1 MPQAPHNIDVNR
13 IPVTIIT
20 GFLGSGKTTFLNH
33 LLKKYDTTR
42 FAIIENE
49 FGKLG
54 VDGKLI
60 NSEEDTPIYELVNGC
75 ICCSLNSDFYQ
86 ALLHIYEYHNNIDH
100 LLVETTGIADPSKVL
115 DLFVANEQIQ
125 KFFSLNSVICLAD
138 AGNIESLLAQQSEAV
153 RQVVLSDIVML
164 NKIDLLQG
172 DQVNHLRGI
181 IEQMNPMA
189 DILETSYAHTNG
201 TPVLSTRAY
210 SGNHI
215 EKSTL
220 SFDSV
225 RVSLHPRGDGPM
237 AFDPALQ
244 KHEIQAEA
252 FVFNACFV
260 PELFKIWIS
269 SFVYFNQHSLYRVK
283 GILYFKDT
291 KKRFVF
297 HAVKGN
303 CVFEEGSVWQN
314 GEEQFSKI
322 VFIGKDINREELSSN
337 LDKFFLQ
344 YPMVELKD

>member
-1 MPQAPHNIDVNR
+1 MEETSHTTDTHR

-33 LLKKYDTTR
+33 LLQKYNTTR

-54 VDGKLI
+54 LDGNLI
-60 NSEEDTPIYELVNGC
+60 NDDDTPIYELVNGC
-75 ICCSLNSDFYQ
+75 ICCSLNSDFYH
-86 ALLHIYEYHNNIDH
+86 ALLHIYEHHNNIDH

-125 KFFSLNSVICLAD
+125 KLFSLNSVICLAD
-138 AGNIESLLAQQSEAV
+138 AGNIESILADQSEAV
-153 RQVVLSDIVML
+153 KQVVLSDIVML
-164 NKIDLLQG
+164 NKIDLLPVN
-172 DQVNHLRGI
+172 QVSHLRGI
-181 IEQMNPMA
+181 IEKMNPMA

-220 SFDSV
+220 SFDHV
-225 RVSLHPRGDGPM
+225 RVSLRENFKGDSPL
-237 AFDPALQ
+237 AFDTAPQ
-244 KHEIQAEA
+244 NHDIRAEA
-252 FVFNACFV
+252 FVLQACCD

-269 SFVYFNQHSLYRVK
+269 SFVYFNQNSLYRVK
-283 GILYFKDT
+283 GILYYKDIN
-291 KKRFVF
+291 KRYVF
-297 HAVKGN
+297 HAVKGS
-303 CVFEEGSVWQN
+303 CVFEEGSLWQN

-322 VFIGKDINREELSSN
+322 VFIGKDINRQELASN

-344 YPMVELKD
+344 LPILED